1 MAARTLPPPSMSEA
15 ELLRNVL
22 DLAELLKW
30 RCAHFRP
37 GMNRRGVWSTAM
49 SGSQAAGYP
58 DLTLCRDRLVMVE
71 CKAERGRTTP
81 DQQDW
86 LAALANAGVEQYVWR
101 PSNWLSGEIEAVLR
115 RRS

>member
-1 MAARTLPPPSMSEA
+1 MPRDPAADMSEA
-15 ELLRNVL
+15 ELLRCVI

-49 SGSQAAGYP
+49 SGSQAAGFP
-58 DLTLCRDRLVMVE
+58 DLVMTRDRLVMVE
-71 CKAERGRTTP
+71 CKSQVGRTT
-81 DQQDW
+81 DAQKDW
-86 LAALANAGVEQYVWR
+86 LAALSDAGIEVYVWR
-101 PSNWLSGEIEAVLR
+101 PESWLDGTIEAVLR

>member
-1 MAARTLPPPSMSEA
+1 MSSAADMSEA
-15 ELLRNVL
+15 ELLRNVI

-49 SGSQAAGYP
+49 SGSQAAGFP
-58 DLTLCRDRLVMVE
+58 DLVLTRDRLVMVE
-71 CKAERGRTTP
+71 CKSQAGRTTP
-81 DQQDW
+81 DQLDW

-101 PSNWLSGEIEAVLR
+101 PADWLDGSIEAVLR
-115 RRS
+115 RKS